1 VNIRLQSYKKVCK
14 LRAIGALKMTK
25 GGCNTLSK
33 PRKAIEGGKNGKRGN
48 DDDIWI
54 SRFFICGF

>member
-1 VNIRLQSYKKVCK
+1 V
-14 LRAIGALKMTK
+14 ALLAQDGDE
-25 GGCNTLSK
+25 GGNTPSE
-33 PRKAIEGGKNGKRGN
+33 PRKAIEGRKNGKRGN